1 MKPYRRFRAHG
12 RGGAAPTEELE
23 ALRDLN
29 VNARAPRPRSSDRP
43 ASPRPPR
50 PPRTDRQPPPP
61 RRHWWSLRGV
71 GPGGVALRLGAIALA
86 LVLLWATLGFLALRG
101 AAASANK
108 RISAGARAAL
118 TDPGGGL
125 LGTPQTF
132 LIIGSDADRGRT
144 GARADTVMLMR
155 TNPDTGHIRYL
166 SIPRDLR
173 VEVPGEGHV
182 KITEA
187 YAYRGVRGVIRAIQ
201 REIGVPVNHVMVID
215 FKGVS
220 KMVDAV
226 GGVTVNNPYDLRQ
239 CPYPGGRLV
248 TFHRGRINLS
258 GPEAL
263 VYVRVRKCD
272 SDLERARRQQLVVAA
287 LKSKVLSLSGLLTAP
302 WRGARMIRAISTD
315 LSAVDLV
322 KFGWLQARLKT
333 DPSDRDVLAGDA
345 TTIGGLFYFLF
356 DPGKAGPQLRRF
368 EGASR

>member
-1 MKPYRRFRAHG
+1 
-12 RGGAAPTEELE
+12 
-23 ALRDLN
+23 
-29 VNARAPRPRSSDRP
+29 
-43 ASPRPPR
+43 
-50 PPRTDRQPPPP
+50 
-61 RRHWWSLRGV
+61 
-71 GPGGVALRLGAIALA
+71 
-86 LVLLWATLGFLALRG
+86 
-101 AAASANK
+101 
-108 RISAGARAAL
+108 
-118 TDPGGGL
+118 
-125 LGTPQTF
+125 
-132 LIIGSDADRGRT
+132 
-144 GARADTVMLMR
+144 
-155 TNPDTGHIRYL
+155 
-166 SIPRDLR
+166 
-173 VEVPGEGHV
+173 
-182 KITEA
+182 
-187 YAYRGVRGVIRAIQ
+187 
-201 REIGVPVNHVMVID
+201 
-215 FKGVS
+215 
-220 KMVDAV
+220 
-226 GGVTVNNPYDLRQ
+226 VTVNNPYDLRQ

-287 LKSKVLSLSGLLTAP
+287 LKSKVLSLSGLPTAP